1 MGKNRS
7 LVLGTSISAED
18 LLKLRHQLRTVVAFL
33 TGHAAVKK
41 HLNTC
46 IVGLFDGDQDYRF
59 CKMESETA

>member
-1 MGKNRS
+1 

-41 HLNTC
+41 HLN